1 MLAAMTY
8 NAGACAAVLAG
19 LAAGHAAARRGAGAP
34 LADAC
39 HAPRQEHAGALPS
52 GALP

>member
-8 NAGACAAVLAG
+8 NLGACAAVLAG
-19 LAAGHAAARRGAGAP
+19 LAAGHLATRRGAGAP

-39 HAPRQEHAGALPS
+39 HPPRLEQARTLPS